1 MMLTKQCSKS
11 DTDSLN
17 GQLLVKEMVSWSVG
31 WCAIYDHVIKQV
43 LITVLCLFDVDAWH
57 LMLKPEKCDVEM
69 IEPSNITVSGPSC
82 DVTLKKVKI
91 QK

>member
-1 MMLTKQCSKS
+1 
-11 DTDSLN
+11 
-17 GQLLVKEMVSWSVG
+17 
-31 WCAIYDHVIKQV
+31 
-43 LITVLCLFDVDAWH
+43 
-57 LMLKPEKCDVEM
+57 MLKPEKCDVEM